1 MSFVLGDLLNV
12 AAVKITG
19 HDFAFAL
26 LGGDNKHNS
35 GIADAGHLKELFQ
48 NSINSFVSGFTDV
61 RAAAVYRG
69 DRQSG
74 RVCNFQSHIIAGC
87 GSGNDVIGIF
97 VIG

>member
-19 HDFAFAL
+19 YDFAFAL
-26 LGGDNKHNS
+26 FGGDYKYNFC
-35 GIADAGHLKELFQ
+35 IADAGHLKKLFQ
-48 NSINSFVSGFTDV
+48 NSINRFVSGFTDV
-61 RAAAVYRG
+61 RPAAVYRG
-69 DRQSG
+69 DCQSG
-74 RVCNFQSHIIAGC
+74 RVGNFQSHIIAGC